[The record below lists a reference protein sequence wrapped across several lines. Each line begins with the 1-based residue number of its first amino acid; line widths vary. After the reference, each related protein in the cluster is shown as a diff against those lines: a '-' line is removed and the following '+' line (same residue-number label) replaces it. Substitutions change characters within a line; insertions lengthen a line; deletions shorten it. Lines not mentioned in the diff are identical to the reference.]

1 MTRKDYIGLAEALR
15 AAMPQAKYFE
25 PGATLQGISFVAQW
39 HADCYAVAGYLG
51 AWSSAFDRA
60 LFLQN
65 CGVQS

>member
-15 AAMPQAKYFE
+15 AAE
-25 PGATLQGISFVAQW
+25 PIPDILPGSVSHATRQW

>member
-15 AAMPQAKYFE
+15 AACPARYRHAE
-25 PGATLQGISFVAQW
+25 AHAAW
-39 HADCYAVAGYLG
+39 RADCYAVAGYLG

>member
-15 AAMPQAKYFE
+15 QAMPPGSNVHPAIEAK
-25 PGATLQGISFVAQW
+25 QAQW
-39 HADCYAVAGYLG
+39 RADCYAVAGYLG
-51 AWSSAFDRA
+51 ACSSAFDRA